1 MTPQEKRRLFWILLM
16 IFFFFA
22 NLIVVTIFAYH
33 AFFDAKPPHPSA
45 PATLPATQA

>member
-1 MTPQEKRRLFWILLM
+1 MTPPEKKRLFWILAV

-33 AFFDAKPPHPSA
+33 AFFDAKPPINSV
-45 PATLPATQA
+45 PATLPATQP